1 MPKKLITK
9 HISDLTDE
17 DKVQY
22 LTYLKESF
30 DVNYGW
36 DWDSLVPQIMEKI
49 DYIFSHDDETDPDP
63 ASIAAR
69 AYFRKYSKQQ
79 GQQSQQSQEQS
90 QEQHQDQSRSP
101 QQHQGQQG
109 QGQTQQEGGQK
120 PSLADFLIVSVK

>member
-22 LTYLKESF
+22 LAYLKESF

-49 DYIFSHDDETDPDP
+49 DYIFSHDDVTDPDP

-69 AYFRKYSKQQ
+69 AYFQRIP
-79 GQQSQQSQEQS
+79 QSQQEQS
-90 QEQHQDQSRSP
+90 QH
-101 QQHQGQQG
+101 HQGQNQG
-109 QGQTQQEGGQK
+109 QQNQSRHVQK
-120 PSLADFLIVSVK
+120 PSLADFLIFGSAFQKGG